1 MAYTDENGIT
11 AFLQAD
17 DVFKWGGVEMVKFY
31 MQGDFHFEFWH
42 NFVKRFSI
50 RTGIVTGKQIG
61 RAHV

>member
-1 MAYTDENGIT
+1 MTYTDKDGIT

-17 DVFKWGGVEMVKFY
+17 DVFKWCGVEVVKFY

-50 RTGIVTGKQIG
+50 SKG
-61 RAHV
+61 